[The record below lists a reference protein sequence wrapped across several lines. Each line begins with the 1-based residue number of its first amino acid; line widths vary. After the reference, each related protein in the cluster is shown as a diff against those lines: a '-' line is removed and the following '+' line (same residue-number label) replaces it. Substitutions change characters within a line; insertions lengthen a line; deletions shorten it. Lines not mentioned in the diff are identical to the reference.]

1 MSTPTVADTRRRTA
15 ETDEPPA
22 PFAVRRLGWVL
33 VVGGALGFAAAFALT
48 VEKIIL
54 VGDPTYV
61 PTCSINPLFSCGS
74 VMVTPQAGVF
84 GFPNPLLGIVG
95 FSVVTTIG
103 VVQLSGARLPA
114 WMWWGMQAGTVFGV
128 GFVHWLF
135 FQSLYR
141 IGALCPYCM
150 VVWVVTIAI
159 FWYVTLFN
167 LQQGHLKTP
176 PRLRPVVSGLVSYHT
191 VGLLVWLLI
200 LTGLIGVRFWS
211 YWQTLL

>member
-1 MSTPTVADTRRRTA
+1 MRSPAVADARQRGA
-15 ETDEPPA
+15 APA
-22 PFAVRRLGWVL
+22 ALPVPSAVRHVGWVL
-33 VVGGALGFAAAFALT
+33 IVGGALGLAAAFLLT

-54 VGDPTYV
+54 AGDPTYQ
-61 PTCSINPLFSCGS
+61 PTCSINPVLSCGS
-74 VMVTPQAGVF
+74 VMVTPQAEAF
-84 GFPNPLLGIVG
+84 GFPNPLLGIAG
-95 FSVVTTIG
+95 FSVVTTLG
-103 VVQLSGARLPA
+103 VVQLAGARLPG
-114 WMWWGMQAGTVFGV
+114 WIWQGLQAGTVFGI

-135 FQSLYR
+135 FQSVYR